1 MSHSFYFFI
10 LQASLIESI
19 QKKIDELKLQEQE
32 IGEEIKLNE
41 DLGKKVRGLVERK
54 ANQTEFSKYELFI
67 GELNKI
73 VALLLSLTQ
82 RLHRYEQML
91 QDLDMS
97 EEEDKLKRVG
107 LYFIMSIIS
116 SYKPFLFIKQQAALP
131 SWSNET

>member
-1 MSHSFYFFI
+1 MI

-97 EEEDKLKRVG
+97 EEEDKVKRV
-107 LYFIMSIIS
+107 
-116 SYKPFLFIKQQAALP
+116 
-131 SWSNET
+131 

>member
-107 LYFIMSIIS
+107 LHSVMSIIS

-131 SWSNET
+131 SWSSET